1 MKNLFDI
8 KDNVTVITGGTGVLG
23 RTIAKYL
30 ALNGA
35 KVIILGRKE
44 DVGQAIVDD
53 IKNDGGQC
61 EFMKTDVMDEACVQ
75 KNCDDIIANF
85 VRIDTLL
92 NAAGGNMPGATIG
105 PDKTFF
111 DLDASQFSKVLELN
125 LTGTVIPTQIFLKP
139 MVKQG
144 KGSIINFSSMAAFR
158 PMTRV
163 CGYAAAKA
171 GISNFTQYMATE
183 CAKKFGEGIRV
194 NAIAPGFFI
203 TEQNRSLLTNPDGT
217 YTQRGQDV
225 IRQTP
230 FGRMGEPEE
239 LCGTIHYLMS
249 DASKFVTG
257 TVAVVDGDKISVRDY
272 EEAKERNVGGRN
284 NLTSDQTYEIS
295 NSTLEQMIKDN
306 IMGKEYEAA
315 GFGVTTDEL
324 MDQLTGEKPHQ
335 WAIQNFGDGNGNVDK
350 QRVNDYIQN
359 LSTMPAEY
367 YNQWVEIEKYLK
379 KDRLEQKFNMDIR
392 SRFMG
397 EIFRE

>member
-8 KDNVTVITGGTGVLG
+8 NGNVTVITGGTGVLG
-23 RTIAKYL
+23 RAIAKYL

-44 DVGQAIVDD
+44 EVGKQIVDE
-53 IKNDGGQC
+53 ITSEGGSC
-61 EFMKTDVMDEACVQ
+61 ELMKTDVMNAETVQ
-75 KNCDDIIANF
+75 KNCDEIVAKYGR
-85 VRIDTLL
+85 VDTLL
-92 NAAGGNMPGATIG
+92 NAAGGNMPGATIA

-111 DLDASQFSKVLELN
+111 DLDAAQFSRVLELN

-144 KGSIINFSSMAAFR
+144 KGAIINFSSMAAFR

-171 GISNFTQYMATE
+171 GISNFTAYMATE

-203 TEQNRSLLTNPDGT
+203 TEQNRSLLTNPDGS

-230 FGRMGEPEE
+230 FGRMGDPDE

-257 TVAVVDGDKISVRDY
+257 TVAKVDG
-272 EEAKERNVGGRN
+272 
-284 NLTSDQTYEIS
+284 
-295 NSTLEQMIKDN
+295 
-306 IMGKEYEAA
+306 
-315 GFGVTTDEL
+315 GFDVFA
-324 MDQLTGEKPHQ
+324 M
-335 WAIQNFGDGNGNVDK
+335 
-350 QRVNDYIQN
+350 
-359 LSTMPAEY
+359 
-367 YNQWVEIEKYLK
+367 
-379 KDRLEQKFNMDIR
+379 
-392 SRFMG
+392 
-397 EIFRE
+397 